1 MEFIFN
7 TGKNVKA
14 QMKLGPAVIPAP
26 PSPSDPTVVH
36 SPDESIANAYALT
49 QAQYDALSQSGEI
62 EENSLYFIVE
72 EG

>member
-7 TGKNVKA
+7 TGKNVKPK
-14 QMKLGPAVIPAP
+14 MNIGPTVV